1 MKGFAQRNPLAVTLY
16 FLAVSGIAMFTLHPV
31 ITLLSLCGAL
41 LLFLVRNGTKEGK
54 SHLYFLA
61 LFLLLSLLN
70 PLISHRG
77 ETVLFVLNHNP
88 VTHEAL
94 LYGICAGANLLS
106 VLYWLRSFSQIMTSD
121 KLLYVFGKF
130 SPKLSLVLSMSIR
143 YVSLFRQQAAKIAG
157 AQKALGLYREN
168 TLIDRFLGGLRIFS
182 VLLTWALENG
192 IITADSMAARGY
204 GCGKRTSYAIFRFS
218 REDALLLSVTLLLLL
233 LTCVG
238 MITGA
243 LDFSFYPAVSA
254 APCSGISVGSLVSYG
269 ILAFL
274 PVIFEAKEAIVWK
287 YSLSKI

>member
-1 MKGFAQRNPLAVTLY
+1 MKTFADRNPLAVTLY
-16 FLAVSGIAMFTLHPV
+16 FLTVSGIAMFTLHPI

-41 LLFLVRNGTKEGK
+41 LLFLVRNGVKQGK
-54 SHLYFLA
+54 SHLLFLGM
-61 LFLLLSLLN
+61 FLLLALLN
-70 PLISHRG
+70 PLVSHRG
-77 ETVLFVLNHNP
+77 ATVLFVLNHNP
-88 VTHEAL
+88 VTLEAL
-94 LYGICAGANLLS
+94 LYGICASANLLS

-130 SPKLSLVLSMSIR
+130 SPKLSLVLSMSLR
-143 YVSLFRQQAAKIAG
+143 YVSLFSQQAKKVAQT
-157 AQKALGLYREN
+157 QKALGLYREN
-168 TLIDRFLGGLRIFS
+168 TLIDRFLVGLRIFS

-204 GCGKRTSYAIFRFS
+204 GCGKRASYAIFRFS

-233 LTCVG
+233 LTCAG

-243 LDFSFYPAVSA
+243 LEFSFYPVITASSCSRMTVS
-254 APCSGISVGSLVSYG
+254 SLISYG
-269 ILAFL
+269 ILTLL